1 MKIFYKKQY
10 FGTNNKVNRDKWL
23 EKTLSKISPGA
34 RILDAGAGELQYKKY
49 CSHLNYVSQDFCR
62 YEGKGNGKG
71 LQAGEW
77 NTSKVDILS
86 DIISIPEKDASFD
99 AILCVEVFEHLPDP
113 IKAINEFAR
122 LLKSGGYLILTA
134 PFCSLTHFAP
144 YHFYSGFN
152 RYFFD
157 YHLEKAGFE
166 IVKVTPNGNWFSYLA
181 QEIRRIPFV
190 ANQYASKKVSL
201 FTKLIIVI
209 LLLIL
214 GRIEK
219 NDTNSSEFLCFG
231 YHCLARKI

>member
-122 LLKSGGYLILTA
+122 LLKSGGISINPL
-134 PFCSLTHFAP
+134 
-144 YHFYSGFN
+144 
-152 RYFFD
+152 D
-157 YHLEKAGFE
+157 K
-166 IVKVTPNGNWFSYLA
+166 W
-181 QEIRRIPFV
+181 
-190 ANQYASKKVSL
+190 
-201 FTKLIIVI
+201 
-209 LLLIL
+209 
-214 GRIEK
+214 
-219 NDTNSSEFLCFG
+219 
-231 YHCLARKI
+231 